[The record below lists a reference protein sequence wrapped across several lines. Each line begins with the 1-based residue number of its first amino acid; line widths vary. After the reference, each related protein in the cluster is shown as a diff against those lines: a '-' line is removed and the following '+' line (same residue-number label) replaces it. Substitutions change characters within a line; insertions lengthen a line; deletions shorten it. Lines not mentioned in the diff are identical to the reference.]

1 MFSYLFN
8 QVTVKVLGHDAT
20 SKVAQISY
28 IEEVV
33 YMLINYKVGIKEPL
47 IRV

>member
-8 QVTVKVLGHDAT
+8 QVTVKVLGHEAT

-28 IEEVV
+28 RRGR
-33 YMLINYKVGIKEPL
+33 LHANKLQGGN
-47 IRV
+47 